1 MFDNILMLMIYVVVD
16 TTHDYSVEHRGAPV
30 LATIFYILFIDGLAT
45 VFVLNGWQDLRF
57 DDRAR
62 KELLLRTE
70 EFRSKLW
77 FDVEERK
84 AQATAVLRTIKAD
97 GRFGFHIFSTVS
109 TAVH

>member
-1 MFDNILMLMIYVVVD
+1 MSASSGDHTLFTNGQVVGYVQ
-16 TTHDYSVEHRGAPV
+16 
-30 LATIFYILFIDGLAT
+30 
-45 VFVLNGWQDLRF
+45 NKWQDLRF

-84 AQATAVLRTIKAD
+84 ARATSVLRTIKAD
-97 GRFGFHIFSTVS
+97 GMFRGFH
-109 TAVH
+109 VHPEPYR